1 MFCDDKDSQEN
12 AKQIKNQWDKF
23 SKSDKVRVKH
33 IHYIYNIFKV
43 TFELNIFSNS
53 GIDWSVIDQPQFG
66 MFSVSW
72 RSI

>member
-23 SKSDKVRVKH
+23 SKSDKVRVEN

-53 GIDWSVIDQPQFG
+53 GIDWSVIDQP
-66 MFSVSW
+66 
-72 RSI
+72 

>member
-1 MFCDDKDSQEN
+1 MFCDDKDSQKN

-43 TFELNIFSNS
+43 TF
-53 GIDWSVIDQPQFG
+53 
-66 MFSVSW
+66 
-72 RSI
+72 